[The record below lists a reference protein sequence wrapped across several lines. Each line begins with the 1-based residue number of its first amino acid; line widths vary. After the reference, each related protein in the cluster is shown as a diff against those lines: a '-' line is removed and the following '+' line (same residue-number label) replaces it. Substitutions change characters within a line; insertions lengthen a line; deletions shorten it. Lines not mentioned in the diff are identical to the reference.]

1 MDKKNCQLHFCHK
14 LITIKIEDCAE
25 IAFLEIIVRLSLMV
39 GAPRHRTVLPRRPV
53 GNLSALFPSG
63 ND

>member
-39 GAPRHRTVLPRRPV
+39 GAPRHRTQCCRADR
-53 GNLSALFPSG
+53 
-63 ND
+63 